1 MECDMNGADCQPH
14 DGPRELEIFSDEQ
27 VEEVM
32 ESLEYFK
39 GKIEQL
45 QTYCEQVNQNKM
57 QVDENLIEQ
66 KRKHHEELTKYQ
78 EEISSLRNANIQLMA
93 GKIASPGKT
102 ERNCLLVDSV
112 NCKMIK

>member
-1 MECDMNGADCQPH
+1 MDTNGAHQQPH

-39 GKIEQL
+39 SKIEQL
-45 QTYCEQVNQNKM
+45 QLYCEQVSQHKM

-66 KRKHHEELTKYQ
+66 KRKHHEDLAKYQ
-78 EEISSLRNANIQLMA
+78 EEINLLRNANIQLMA
-93 GKIASPGKT
+93 GKVASPGIAQS
-102 ERNCLLVDSV
+102 CY
-112 NCKMIK
+112 

>member
-1 MECDMNGADCQPH
+1 MDMNGAGQEQL

-45 QTYCEQVNQNKM
+45 QTYCEQVNQRKM
-57 QVDENLIEQ
+57 QVDEAMLEQ
-66 KRKHHEELTKYQ
+66 KRKHHEELAKFQ
-78 EEISSLRNANIQLMA
+78 KEISLLRNANIQLMA
-93 GKIASPGKT
+93 SKVACPGKK
-102 ERNCLLVDSV
+102 CYS
-112 NCKMIK
+112 

>member
-1 MECDMNGADCQPH
+1 MDINGADCQAH

-45 QTYCEQVNQNKM
+45 QAYCEQVNQNKM
-57 QVDENLIEQ
+57 QVDETLIEQ
-66 KRKHHEELTKYQ
+66 KRKHHEELAKYQ
-78 EEISSLRNANIQLMA
+78 EEVSSLRNANIQLMA
-93 GKIASPGKT
+93 GKIASAGMVEHRSFT
-102 ERNCLLVDSV
+102 
-112 NCKMIK
+112 

>member
-1 MECDMNGADCQPH
+1 MDVNGGPPQQH

-45 QTYCEQVNQNKM
+45 QAYCEQVNQNKM

-66 KRKHHEELTKYQ
+66 KRKHHEELSKYQ
-78 EEISSLRNANIQLMA
+78 EEISLLRNANIQLMS
-93 GKIASPGKT
+93 GMVASPGMHH
-102 ERNCLLVDSV
+102 EPSLLPA
-112 NCKMIK
+112 